1 MDRRQLVTQRVRE
14 FFGERVEDVLHM
26 VRQDR
31 QELRGWEEPAHLRA
45 VVRRSVRE
53 QGGGDVETTAVA
65 TAARQDPQ
73 NTELGRAAGEP
84 DRGQQ
89 REAIGQL
96 LEVAGNALEKVA
108 RQAANDLS
116 PEETFGLEFALL
128 LYGRPA
134 VLVDDGNLATVP
146 ALWNILED

>member
-1 MDRRQLVTQRVRE
+1 MDGRQLIVQRARE
-14 FFGERVEDVLHM
+14 FFGERLEDVLHM

-53 QGGGDVETTAVA
+53 QGGDDVETTAVA
-65 TAARQDPQ
+65 TATRQAPLSS
-73 NTELGRAAGEP
+73 EFGRAAGEP

-96 LEVAGNALEKVA
+96 LEVACNG
-108 RQAANDLS
+108 
-116 PEETFGLEFALL
+116 
-128 LYGRPA
+128 
-134 VLVDDGNLATVP
+134 
-146 ALWNILED
+146 